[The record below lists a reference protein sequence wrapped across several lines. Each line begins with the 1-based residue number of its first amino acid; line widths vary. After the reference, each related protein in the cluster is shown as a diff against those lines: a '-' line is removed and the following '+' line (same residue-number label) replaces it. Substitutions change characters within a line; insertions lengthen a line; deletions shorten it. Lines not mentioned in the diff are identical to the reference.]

1 MKLQPNRKHAEAGF
15 SLIELLVSVGI
26 LLMLMAG
33 VFSQVAKM
41 QKFSNNEEKKRD
53 MFQNVR
59 EALDQM
65 NRDIHAAGYPNKS
78 QYNLTNIYTLTG
90 TNPVPGF
97 TNLTI
102 QNSNLVAAKGFVTAA
117 PDTIMFEGDV
127 DGDGVVDSVAYQ
139 YSAAVAGFK
148 CPCLRRG
155 QIQKVNGVAP
165 SAQNTL
171 ANMNVVIESLIAP
184 GGTAETSIPPPVF
197 LFYDTAGNVLPGP
210 VAATDLSKVKT
221 VKVNLYAQAVSDT
234 TNAAAEWTGKIRPE
248 AAMTLTAKI
257 GN

>member
-1 MKLQPNRKHAEAGF
+1 VCCGF
-15 SLIELLVSVGI
+15 LPVLGQGSFGR
-26 LLMLMAG
+26 LMA
-33 VFSQVAKM
+33 
-41 QKFSNNEEKKRD
+41 SNLRWE
-53 MFQNVR
+53 QG
-59 EALDQM
+59 
-65 NRDIHAAGYPNKS
+65 AGYRRAA
-78 QYNLTNIYTLTG
+78 L
-90 TNPVPGF
+90 PVPKQGRTGF
-97 TNLTI
+97 TLLSPTNTGITFTNVLTDDK
-102 QNSNLVAAKGFVTAA
+102 VAENQIRLNGSGVAC
-117 PDTIMFEGDV
+117 GDV
-127 DGDGVVDSVAYQ
+127 DGDGIVDSVAYQ

-148 CPCLRRG
+148 CPCLLRG

-197 LFYDTAGNVLPGP
+197 LFYDTSGTVLPGP
-210 VAATDLSKVKT
+210 VAATDLNKIKT

-234 TNAAAEWTGKIRPE
+234 ANAAAEWKGKIRPE